1 MVPLRNFVILQVV
14 PMANWINPR
23 TRRIQPIAGIF
34 AHSTY
39 GREAAVC
46 AQLVTSMRHQA
57 ADRTLR
63 EQIAGH
69 PAEHPFVEPAMAVSS
84 DYQEINALIICPR
97 DDLIRTRATSFHFDP
112 RFCLY
117 PVLREIT
124 NDIIDVIARS
134 RNLLFL
140 AYLQNGY
147 AFCLM
152 KKW

>member
-14 PMANWINPR
+14 PMANWISPR

-69 PAEHPFVEPAMAVSS
+69 PAEHPFVEPAMTVSS
-84 DYQEINALIICPR
+84 GYQEISFFVICPS
-97 DDLIRTRATSFHFDP
+97 DDLIRTRATSLYFDP
-112 RFCLY
+112 TFCLY
-117 PVLREIT
+117 PVLRKVA
-124 NDIIDVIARS
+124 NDIINMMARS
-134 RNLLFL
+134 LHLFL
-140 AYLQNGY
+140 LA
-147 AFCLM
+147 
-152 KKW
+152 

>member
-1 MVPLRNFVILQVV
+1 MDMRV
-14 PMANWINPR
+14 A
-23 TRRIQPIAGIF
+23 PIE

-39 GREAAVC
+39 GPEAAVC

-63 EQIAGH
+63 EQITGH

-84 DYQEINALIICPR
+84 DYQEVNALIICPR
-97 DDLIRTRATSFHFDP
+97 DDLIRTRATSLHFDP

-124 NDIIDVIARS
+124 NDIIDAIARS
-134 RNLLFL
+134 RNLLLL